1 MKKKIELY
9 LLLFFYFIS
18 KIIGLN
24 LSSNL
29 GGTLA
34 WIYGFFSNRNLIGM
48 KNLNLV
54 FPEKKFIEK
63 KKNLKK
69 NVVSFWKS
77 NW

>member
-1 MKKKIELY
+1 MKNKIEFY
-9 LLLFFYFIS
+9 LLFFFYLIS

-24 LSSNL
+24 LSSQL

-34 WIYGFFSNRNLIGM
+34 WIYGFFSNRNFIGM

-63 KKNLKK
+63 KK
-69 NVVSFWKS
+69 S
-77 NW
+77 